1 MKILIPSIHYPPVIG
16 GFEIFT
22 QAVSEEIGKTDD
34 IFVVTGRVINT
45 SKDEI
50 KNKLKIFRTS
60 PQELKDLS
68 YSSSKFILGA
78 MVWIFFKSLKTIRK
92 EKIELI
98 HAQGFLS
105 GILSYILSKIT
116 KIPYIITIQ
125 SADFSVY
132 HHKLNIKPIVSLYE
146 KMERAIFRN
155 AKYCHAISYHLEKH
169 LLRYKPKATIVIP
182 NGVNT
187 KKFVPDPDKFSTRKK
202 LGFDTE
208 NLIVCVSRLEHK
220 NGTHDLIS
228 AMNILINNSD
238 TSGKQSDQASDIKL
252 IICGSGSQ
260 KEELEKMIEDFGLK
274 EKIFLLG
281 SVLYAKI
288 PQYVAAGD
296 IFIRPSLAE
305 GFGNVF
311 VEAMAAGAAVIGTPV
326 GGIPDFLKD
335 GINGLFCEPGNPKDI
350 AEKIKKLMNDK
361 NLAQKVITNGVK
373 TAREEYDWVGIAKRV
388 RDLYLKVID
397 KLK

>member
-1 MKILIPSIHYPPVIG
+1 MKILIPSLHYPPVIG

-22 QAVSEEIGKTDD
+22 QSVAEEIGKTDD
-34 IFVVTGRVINT
+34 IFVITSRVINT
-45 SKDEI
+45 PKEET

-68 YSSSKFILGA
+68 YSGSKFILGA
-78 MVWIFFKSLKTIRK
+78 MVWIFFKSLKTIKK

-116 KIPYIITIQ
+116 RIPYIITIQ

-132 HHKLNIKPIVSLYE
+132 HHKLNIKPIVSFYE

-155 AKYCHAISYHLEKH
+155 AKHCHAISKHLENH
-169 LLRYKPKATIVIP
+169 LLKYGLKETIVIP
-182 NGVNT
+182 NGVDIQ
-187 KKFVPDPDKFSTRKK
+187 KFVPDPDKMSTRKK
-202 LGFDTE
+202 LGFDTK

-238 TSGKQSDQASDIKL
+238 ASSKQSDQALDIKL
-252 IICGSGSQ
+252 IILGGGSE
-260 KEELEKMIEDFGLK
+260 KEKLQEMIDRFGLK
-274 EKIFLLG
+274 DKIFLLG
-281 SVLYAKI
+281 SVLYSEVPK
-288 PQYVAAGD
+288 YVGAAD
-296 IFIRPSLAE
+296 IFVRPSLAE

-311 VEAMAAGAAVIGTPV
+311 IEAMAAGLAVIGTPV
-326 GGIPDFLKD
+326 GGIPDFLRD
-335 GINGLFCEPGNPKDI
+335 GDTGLFCEPSNPKDL
-350 AEKIKKLMNDK
+350 AEKIEELITDK
-361 NLAQKVITNGVK
+361 NLAQKLINNGSK
-373 TAREEYDWVGIAKRV
+373 MAREEYNWVGIAKRV
-388 RDLYLKVID
+388 RELYMTSIR
-397 KLK
+397 

>member
-1 MKILIPSIHYPPVIG
+1 MKILIPSLHYPPVIG

-34 IFVVTGRVINT
+34 IFLITSRVVNT
-45 SKDEI
+45 PKEEI

-68 YSSSKFILGA
+68 YSGSKFILGA
-78 MVWIFFKSLKTIRK
+78 MIWIFFKSLKTIRK

-116 KIPYIITIQ
+116 KIPYIVTIQ

-132 HHKLNIKPIVSLYE
+132 HHKLNIKPIVHFYGRME
-146 KMERAIFRN
+146 KAIFVN
-155 AKYCHAISYHLEKH
+155 AKCCHAISKHLEKH
-169 LLRYKPKATIVIP
+169 LLKYGPKHTIVIP
-182 NGVNT
+182 NGVDT
-187 KKFVPDPDKFSTRKK
+187 KKFLPDPDKISTRKK
-202 LGFDTE
+202 LGFDTK

-220 NGTHDLIS
+220 NGTHDLI
-228 AMNILINNSD
+228 AAAKLLNEE
-238 TSGKQSDQASDIKL
+238 IKDFK
-252 IICGSGSQ
+252 IVVCGSGSQ
-260 KEELEKMIEDFGLK
+260 KEELEKMIADFGLK
-274 EKIFLLG
+274 DKIFLLG
-281 SVLYAKI
+281 SVLYVKI
-288 PQYVAAGD
+288 PEYVGAAD

-311 VEAMAAGAAVIGTPV
+311 VEAMSAGAAVIGTPV

-350 AEKIKKLMNDK
+350 AEKIKKLINDK
-361 NLAQKVITNGVK
+361 NLAQKVISGGIR
-373 TAREEYDWVGIAKRV
+373 TAREEYDWVGIAQRV
-388 RDLYLKVID
+388 KNMYSEIINNK
-397 KLK
+397 

>member
-22 QAVSEEIGKTDD
+22 QSVSEEIGKTDD

-45 SKDEI
+45 SKKED
-50 KNKLKIFRTS
+50 KNRLRIFRTS
-60 PQELKDLS
+60 LQELKDLS
-68 YSSSKFILGA
+68 YSSSKYILGT
-78 MVWIFFKSLKTIRK
+78 MIWIFFKSLRTIRK

-116 KIPYIITIQ
+116 NVSYIITIQ

-132 HHKLNIKPIVSLYE
+132 HHKLNIKPIVSFYE

-169 LLRYKPKATIVIP
+169 LLKYKSRATIVIP
-182 NGVNT
+182 NGVDT
-187 KKFVPDPDKFSTRKK
+187 KKFVPDPNKFSTRKK

-208 NLIVCVSRLEHK
+208 NLIICVSRLEHK
-220 NGTHDLIS
+220 NGTHDLIT
-228 AMNILINNSD
+228 AAKFLNEE
-238 TSGKQSDQASDIKL
+238 IKDFK
-252 IICGSGSQ
+252 IVVCGSGSQ
-260 KEELEKMIEDFGLK
+260 KEELEKMIKDFGLEK
-274 EKIFLLG
+274 KIFLLG
-281 SVLYAKI
+281 SILYSKI
-288 PQYVAAGD
+288 PEYVAAAD

-311 VEAMAAGAAVIGTPV
+311 VEAMSAGAAVIGTPV

-350 AEKIKKLMNDK
+350 AEKIKKLINDK
-361 NLAQKVITNGVK
+361 SLAEKLIINGVK

-388 RDLYLKVID
+388 KGMYFQVINN
-397 KLK
+397 K

>member
-34 IFVVTGRVINT
+34 IFVITSRVIDT
-45 SKDEI
+45 PREEI

-78 MVWIFFKSLKTIRK
+78 MVWIFFKSLRTIRK

-116 KIPYIITIQ
+116 KVPYIITIQ

-132 HHKLNIKPIVSLYE
+132 HHKLNIKPIVRFYE
-146 KMERAIFRN
+146 KMERTIFKN

-169 LLRYKPKATIVIP
+169 LLKYEPKATIVIP
-182 NGVNT
+182 NGVDT

-202 LGFDTE
+202 LGFDTK
-208 NLIVCVSRLEHK
+208 NLIICVSRLEYK
-220 NGTHDLIS
+220 NGTHDLI
-228 AMNILINNSD
+228 A
-238 TSGKQSDQASDIKL
+238 AAKL
-252 IICGSGSQ
+252 LNKEVKDFKIVICGSGSQ
-260 KEELEKMIEDFGLK
+260 KEELEKMITDFGLK

-288 PQYVAAGD
+288 PQYVGAAD

-335 GINGLFCEPGNPKDI
+335 PLTHSGQANGLFCEPGNSKDI
-350 AEKIKKLMNDK
+350 AEKIKKLINDK
-361 NLAQKVITNGVK
+361 VLAQKIINGGIK
-373 TAREEYDWVGIAKRV
+373 TAREEYDWVGIAQRV
-388 RDLYLKVID
+388 RNLYKKV
-397 KLK
+397 LSESTN

>member
-1 MKILIPSIHYPPVIG
+1 MKILMPSLHYPPVIG

-22 QAVSEEIGKTDD
+22 QSVAEEIGKTDD
-34 IFVVTGRVINT
+34 IFVVTGRVANT
-45 SKDEI
+45 PRKED
-50 KNKLKIFRTS
+50 KNRLRIIRTS

-68 YSSSKFILGA
+68 YSSSKYILGT
-78 MVWIFFKSLKTIRK
+78 MIWIFFRSMRIIRK

-105 GILSYILSKIT
+105 GILSYILSKLNRV
-116 KIPYIITIQ
+116 PYIVTIQ

-132 HHKLNIKPIVSLYE
+132 HHKLDIKPIVRFYE
-146 KMERAIFRN
+146 KMERAIFVN
-155 AKYCHAISYHLEKH
+155 AKYCHAISKHLENH
-169 LLRYKPKATIVIP
+169 LLKYGPKNTIVIP
-182 NGVNT
+182 NGVDT

-220 NGTHDLIS
+220 NGTHDLIE
-228 AMNILINNSD
+228 AAHILDEELKGS
-238 TSGKQSDQASDIKL
+238 KQHGFK
-252 IICGSGSQ
+252 IIVLGSGSQ
-260 KEELEKMIEDFGLK
+260 KDKLREMIEKYGLK

-281 SVLYAKI
+281 SILYSEVPK
-288 PQYVAAGD
+288 YVAAGD

-311 VEAMAAGAAVIGTPV
+311 VEAMAAGVAVIGTPV

-335 GINGLFCEPGNPKDI
+335 NVNGLFCEPGNPKDI
-350 AEKIKKLMNDK
+350 AEKIKKLMNDEE
-361 NLAQKVITNGVK
+361 LAQKVITNGIK
-373 TAREEYDWVGIAKRV
+373 TAREEYDWVDIAKRV
-388 RDLYLKVID
+388 RDLYLKLITNS
-397 KLK
+397 K

>member
-1 MKILIPSIHYPPVIG
+1 MKILTPSIHYPPVIG

-34 IFVVTGRVINT
+34 IFLITSRVINT
-45 SKDEI
+45 PKEEI

-68 YSSSKFILGA
+68 YSGSKFILGA

-132 HHKLNIKPIVSLYE
+132 HHKLNIKPIVRFYE
-146 KMERAIFRN
+146 RMEKAIFVN
-155 AKYCHAISYHLEKH
+155 AKYCHAISKHLEKH
-169 LLRYKPKATIVIP
+169 LLRYGPKATIVIP
-182 NGVNT
+182 NGVDT

-202 LGFDTE
+202 LGFDTK

-220 NGTHDLIS
+220 NGTHDLI
-228 AMNILINNSD
+228 AAAKLLNEE
-238 TSGKQSDQASDIKL
+238 IKDFK
-252 IICGSGSQ
+252 IVVCGSGSQ
-260 KEELEKMIEDFGLK
+260 KEELEKMIADFGLK
-274 EKIFLLG
+274 DKIFLLG

-288 PQYVAAGD
+288 PEYVGAAD

-311 VEAMAAGAAVIGTPV
+311 VEAMSAGAAVIGTPV

-350 AEKIKKLMNDK
+350 AEKIKKLINDK
-361 NLAQKVITNGVK
+361 NLAQKVISGGIK
-373 TAREEYDWVGIAKRV
+373 TAREEYDWVGIAQRV
-388 RDLYLKVID
+388 KNMYFGIINNK
-397 KLK
+397 

>member
-22 QAVSEEIGKTDD
+22 QSIAEEIGKTDD
-34 IFVVTGRVINT
+34 IFVVTSRVINVPD
-45 SKDEI
+45 KEER
-50 KNKLKIFRTS
+50 NKLKIFRTS

-68 YSSSKFILGA
+68 YSGSKFILGA
-78 MVWIFFKSLKTIRK
+78 MVWIFFKSLRIARK
-92 EKIELI
+92 EKVQLI

-105 GILSYILSKIT
+105 GILSYMLSKIT
-116 KIPYIITIQ
+116 RIPYIITIQ

-146 KMERAIFRN
+146 KMEKAIFIN
-155 AKYCHAISYHLEKH
+155 AKYCHAISKHLENH
-169 LLRYKPKATIVIP
+169 LLKYGLKKTIVIP
-182 NGVNT
+182 NGVDT

-202 LGFDTE
+202 LGFDTK

-220 NGTHDLIS
+220 NGTHDLIE
-228 AMNILINNSD
+228 AAHILNEQKTKD
-238 TSGKQSDQASDIKL
+238 GKQRDFK
-252 IICGSGSQ
+252 IIVLGSGSQ
-260 KEELEKMIEDFGLK
+260 REKLQEMIEKFALK
-274 EKIFLLG
+274 DKVFLLG
-281 SVLYAKI
+281 SILYSEVPKH
-288 PQYVAAGD
+288 VAAGD

-335 GINGLFCEPGNPKDI
+335 NVNGLFCEPGNPKDI
-350 AEKIKKLMNDK
+350 AEKIEKLMSDK
-361 NLAQKVITNGVK
+361 NLAQKLITNGIK
-373 TAREEYDWVGIAKRV
+373 TAREEYDWTGIAKRV
-388 RDLYLKVID
+388 RDLYGEILN
-397 KLK
+397 

>member
-22 QAVSEEIGKTDD
+22 QSVSEEIGKTDD
-34 IFVVTGRVINT
+34 IFLVTGRVINT
-45 SKDEI
+45 PKKEE
-50 KNKLKIFRTS
+50 KNKLRIFRTS

-68 YSSSKFILGA
+68 YSSSKYIFGTMA
-78 MVWIFFKSLKTIRK
+78 WIFFRSLKIIRK

-105 GILSYILSKIT
+105 GILSYFLSKIT
-116 KIPYIITIQ
+116 KVPYIVTIQ

-132 HHKLNIKPIVSLYE
+132 HHKLNIKPIVRFYE
-146 KMERAIFRN
+146 KMEKAIFKN

-169 LLRYKPKATIVIP
+169 LLKYGPKATIVIP
-182 NGVNT
+182 NGVDT
-187 KKFVPDPDKFSTRKK
+187 KKFVPDPDKLSTRKK
-202 LGFDTE
+202 LGFDAE

-220 NGTHDLIS
+220 NGTHDLI
-228 AMNILINNSD
+228 AAAKLLNEE
-238 TSGKQSDQASDIKL
+238 IKDFK
-252 IICGSGSQ
+252 IVVCGSGSQ
-260 KEELEKMIEDFGLK
+260 KEELQKMIEEYGLK
-274 EKIFLLG
+274 DKIFLLG
-281 SVLYAKI
+281 SVLYDKI

-311 VEAMAAGAAVIGTPV
+311 VEAMSAGAAVIGTPV

-335 GINGLFCEPGNPKDI
+335 NINGLFCEPGNPEDI
-350 AEKIKKLMNDK
+350 KEKIKKLITDK
-361 NLAQKVITNGVK
+361 NLAQKVINGGIK
-373 TAREEYDWVGIAKRV
+373 TAREEYDWVGIAQRV
-388 RDLYLKVID
+388 RNMYFNVINN
-397 KLK
+397 

>member
-22 QAVSEEIGKTDD
+22 QSISEEIGKTDD
-34 IFVVTGRVINT
+34 IFVVTSRVINT
-45 SKDEI
+45 PNKEER
-50 KNKLKIFRTS
+50 NKLRIFRTS

-78 MVWIFFKSLKTIRK
+78 MVWIFFKSLTIARK
-92 EKIELI
+92 EKVQLI

-105 GILSYILSKIT
+105 GILSYVLSKIT
-116 KIPYIITIQ
+116 GIPYIITIQ

-146 KMERAIFRN
+146 KMEKAIFTN
-155 AKYCHAISYHLEKH
+155 AKYCHAISKHLENH
-169 LLRYKPKATIVIP
+169 LLKYGPKRTIVIP
-182 NGVNT
+182 NGVDT

-202 LGFDTE
+202 LGYDTK

-220 NGTHDLIS
+220 NGTHDLIT
-228 AMNILINNSD
+228 AAKLLNEE
-238 TSGKQSDQASDIKL
+238 IKDFK
-252 IICGSGSQ
+252 IVVCGSGSQ
-260 KEELEKMIEDFGLK
+260 KEELEKMIEDFKLK
-274 EKIFLLG
+274 DKIFLLG

-288 PQYVAAGD
+288 PQYVAAAD

-311 VEAMAAGAAVIGTPV
+311 VEAMSAGAAVIGTPV

-335 GINGLFCEPGNPKDI
+335 GINGLFCEPGNPEDI
-350 AEKIKKLMNDK
+350 KEKIKKLINDK
-361 NLAQKVITNGVK
+361 NLAQRIISGGIK
-373 TAREEYDWVGIAKRV
+373 TAREEYDWVGIAERV
-388 RDLYLKVID
+388 RNLYSELIVNAK
-397 KLK
+397 